1 MSSLIT
7 RPILNEKRLSTV
19 RAINLAFTTASATA
33 SGTINVPFEVN
44 HIKFKSMVYFTASA
58 PATPTYIYMT
68 SNLTGN
74 NPIGTAFFQST
85 YPSTGFQDVTYVFYN
100 PIVVS
105 GDYNFTINL
114 AGGALATPTG
124 NDLCTIIAEF
134 HGGSTPPAN

>member
-7 RPILNEKRLSTV
+7 RPQLTEKRLSTV
-19 RAINLAFTTASATA
+19 RAINLAFTTASSTA
-33 SGTINVPFEVN
+33 SADISVPFEVN
-44 HIKFKSMVYFTASA
+44 HIKFKSLVYFTASA

-85 YPSTGFQDVTYVFYN
+85 YPSTGYQDVTYVLYN
-100 PIVVS
+100 PTVIS
-105 GDYNFTINL
+105 GSYSFTINL

-124 NDLCTIIAEF
+124 NDLATIIAEF
-134 HGGSTPPAN
+134 HGGSSPIVL